1 MSLIRWNPSD
11 EWLTFPFD
19 FRIPSLIQGFNRP
32 RMDVSENEKEVIATA
47 EVPGIDKNNIEINIQ
62 DNILEIKGQTTK
74 QEEKNQQNYY
84 MSERYYGAFSRRIV
98 LPAEVDADKATATFE
113 NGVLTIRMPKVHPD
127 RPKGKRIPIQ

>member
-84 MSERYYGAFSRRIV
+84 MLERYYGAFSRRIV